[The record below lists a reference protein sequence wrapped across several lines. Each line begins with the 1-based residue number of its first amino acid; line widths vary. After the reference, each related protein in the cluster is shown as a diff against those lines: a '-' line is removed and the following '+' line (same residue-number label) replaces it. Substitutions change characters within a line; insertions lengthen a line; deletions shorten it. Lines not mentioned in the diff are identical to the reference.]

1 MIQNMAQCVMF
12 GRNRLRS
19 FVYPIGFGTVFSR
32 KSVQHMKLQNLA
44 CALALVTGGLFFNQV
59 MGGATLATAATSSEL
74 TTAPSVIPNLVPSR
88 EQALVSRQVATLLD
102 RHHYLNM
109 PLDEQVSLRVFDMLI
124 DSLDS
129 EHTLFLQSDVEQFR
143 QKYAANLGR
152 YLKTGDLRPFFEIHQ
167 RYQERLTSF
176 NQYMLAQLKQPQ
188 DLYRDDSI
196 EVDREKAPFFAT
208 EAEQQ
213 AFWQKQ
219 LVSQLINLTI
229 SKESDTA
236 KQQAIKDNPDL
247 ARGQDLSSSELGPVE
262 TLQKRYQRQLERMS
276 RVKSDRVLEV
286 VLNAAMA
293 TYDPHSNYYAPI
305 EAMEMNRQTTLA
317 LEGVG
322 VSIRPERGNEDYTR
336 IESIVEGGPSSKNG
350 QVRVGDRIIGVAQD
364 GEPMVDVVGWSSS
377 EIVGLIR
384 GKRGTKVTLRLMAPN
399 TTAAQARNVTIVRD
413 VIEQEDAALRHR
425 VTEVV
430 REGKTYRIGV
440 IEIPSFYLN
449 YRARRAGDNYRSV
462 SEDTE
467 KALLALSAEQVDGVV
482 VDLRNNPG
490 GSLDEVARMLGM
502 FLKEGPLVQI
512 RDGNGNINVYRDDD
526 GGQQLYAGPL
536 TVLINLASAS
546 ASEIF
551 AAAIQDYG
559 RGLILGSTTTG
570 KGTAQVQLDSLAYGQ
585 ATLTQRTFYRV
596 TGGSTQNRGVSPD
609 INMVSIYDE
618 ELGERK
624 AKNALKWD
632 TIATSA
638 YVRERDFTADLPKL
652 NRRSLARQVKNP
664 QFVFLNDIRHVGLM
678 NKDRK
683 TMSLNLDKRH
693 AEAKQMEQQTLA
705 IENQR
710 RVLTGLPPYANWQT
724 YQADLDAQSEV
735 RAKMKQSERPK
746 LPEDEAFI
754 IEAADVLVDSIKLQ
768 NGIALTVD

>member
-1 MIQNMAQCVMF
+1 M
-12 GRNRLRS
+12 
-19 FVYPIGFGTVFSR
+19 
-32 KSVQHMKLQNLA
+32 QHMKLQNLA

-59 MGGATLATAATSSEL
+59 MGGATPATAATTEQAL
-74 TTAPSVIPNLVPSR
+74 MPSR
-88 EQALVSRQVATLLD
+88 EQALVSRQLASLLD

-109 PLDEQVSLRVFDMLI
+109 PLDENVSVRIFDMLI

-129 EHTLFLQSDVEQFR
+129 EHTLFLQSDIDQFR
-143 QKYAANLGR
+143 QKYAVNLGR

-167 RYQERLTSF
+167 RHQERLTHFS
-176 NQYMLAQLKQPQ
+176 QYMLAQLKQPQ
-188 DLYRDDSI
+188 NLSRDDSI
-196 EVDREKAPFFAT
+196 EIDREKAPFFNT

-213 AFWQKQ
+213 EFWQKQ

-229 SKESDTA
+229 SKDSDAA
-236 KQQAIKDNPDL
+236 KQQAIKDNPEL

-276 RVKSDRVLEV
+276 RVKSDQVLEL

-336 IESIVEGGPSSKNG
+336 IESLVEGGPSSKTG

-364 GEPMVDVVGWSSS
+364 GEPMVDVVGWSSG

-384 GKRGTKVTLRLMAPN
+384 GKRGTKVTLRLLGPN
-399 TTAAQARNVTIVRD
+399 ASAAQARNVSIVRD
-413 VIEQEDAALRHR
+413 VIEQEDAALQHR
-425 VTEVV
+425 ITEVV
-430 REGKTYRIGV
+430 RDGKTYRIGV
-440 IEIPSFYLN
+440 IDIPSFYLN
-449 YRARRAGDNYRSV
+449 YRARRAGDSYRSV

-467 KALLALSAEQVDGVV
+467 KALLALSAENVDGVV

-490 GSLDEVARMLGM
+490 GSLDEVARMLAM
-502 FLKEGPLVQI
+502 FIKEGPLVQI
-512 RDGNGNINVYRDDD
+512 RDGNGNISVYRDDD

-559 RGLILGSTTTG
+559 RGLVLGSTTTG

-638 YVRERDFTADLPKL
+638 YVRERDFSADLPTL
-652 NRRSLARQVKNP
+652 SRRSLARQVVNP
-664 QFVFLNDIRHVGLM
+664 QFVFLNDIRHLGLI
-678 NKDRK
+678 NKDQK
-683 TMSLNLDKRH
+683 TVSLNLATRRQ
-693 AEAKQMEQQTLA
+693 EAKKMEQQTLTV
-705 IENQR
+705 ENQR
-710 RVLTGLPPYANWQT
+710 RRLTGLPAYASWQI

-735 RAKMKQSERPK
+735 RAKMKQNERPK
-746 LPEDEAFI
+746 LPEDEAFV
-754 IEAADVLVDSIKLQ
+754 IEASDVLVDSINLKQ
-768 NGIALTVD
+768 STATLTAN

>member
-1 MIQNMAQCVMF
+1 M
-12 GRNRLRS
+12 
-19 FVYPIGFGTVFSR
+19 
-32 KSVQHMKLQNLA
+32 QHMKLQNLA

-59 MGGATLATAATSSEL
+59 MGGATPATAATTEQAL
-74 TTAPSVIPNLVPSR
+74 MPSR
-88 EQALVSRQVATLLD
+88 EQALVSRQLASLLD

-109 PLDEQVSLRVFDMLI
+109 PLDENVSVRIFDMLI

-129 EHTLFLQSDVEQFR
+129 EHTLFLQSDIDQFR
-143 QKYAANLGR
+143 QKYAVNLGR

-167 RYQERLTSF
+167 RHQERLTHFS
-176 NQYMLAQLKQPQ
+176 QYMLAQLKQPQ
-188 DLYRDDSI
+188 NLSRDDSI
-196 EVDREKAPFFAT
+196 EIDREKAPFFNT

-229 SKESDTA
+229 SKDSDAA
-236 KQQAIKDNPDL
+236 KQQAIKDNPEL

-276 RVKSDRVLEV
+276 RVKSDQVLEL

-336 IESIVEGGPSSKNG
+336 IESLVEGGPSSKTG

-364 GEPMVDVVGWSSS
+364 GEPMVDVVGWSSG

-384 GKRGTKVTLRLMAPN
+384 GKRGTKVTLRLLGPN
-399 TTAAQARNVTIVRD
+399 ASAAQARNVSIVRD
-413 VIEQEDAALRHR
+413 VIEQEDAALQHR
-425 VTEVV
+425 ITEVV
-430 REGKTYRIGV
+430 RDGKTYRIGV
-440 IEIPSFYLN
+440 IDIPSFYLN
-449 YRARRAGDNYRSV
+449 YRARRAGDSYRSV

-467 KALLALSAEQVDGVV
+467 KALLALSAENVDGVV

-490 GSLDEVARMLGM
+490 GSLDEVARMLAM
-502 FLKEGPLVQI
+502 FIKEGPLVQI
-512 RDGNGNINVYRDDD
+512 RDGNGNISVYRDDD

-559 RGLILGSTTTG
+559 RGLVLGSTTTG

-638 YVRERDFTADLPKL
+638 YVRERDFSADLPTL
-652 NRRSLARQVKNP
+652 SRRSLARQVVNP
-664 QFVFLNDIRHVGLM
+664 QFVFLNDIRHLGLI
-678 NKDRK
+678 NKDQK
-683 TMSLNLDKRH
+683 TVSLNLATRRQ
-693 AEAKQMEQQTLA
+693 EAKKMEQQTLTV
-705 IENQR
+705 ENQR
-710 RVLTGLPPYANWQT
+710 RRLTGLPAYASWQI

-735 RAKMKQSERPK
+735 RAKMKQNERPK
-746 LPEDEAFI
+746 LPEDEAFV
-754 IEAADVLVDSIKLQ
+754 IEASDVLVDSINLKQ
-768 NGIALTVD
+768 SSATLTAN